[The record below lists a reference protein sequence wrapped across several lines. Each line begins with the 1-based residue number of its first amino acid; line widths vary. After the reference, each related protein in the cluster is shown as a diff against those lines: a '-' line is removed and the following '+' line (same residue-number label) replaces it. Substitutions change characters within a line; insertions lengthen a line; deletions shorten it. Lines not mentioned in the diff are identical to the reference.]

1 MDGVRIMNA
10 KSNDAKICRGI
21 KSYEDVKECRGIEVC
36 GDTEVHR
43 SAEAYKGTE
52 SHKDAEQCQ
61 NVQEFQDA
69 NVCQY
74 VKVYEKELSF
84 SKISMY
90 VLKAG
95 DDYNITILGGDKP
108 HIGSSVLAVPRL
120 SLTGDG
126 SVSATSSVMNM
137 VGHKDEQICRYV
149 AEKICAK
156 KNAVVLCSGGFHVD
170 DISKDG
176 IGEVLEAV
184 KELAE
189 MV

>member
-1 MDGVRIMNA
+1 MDGARIMNGKMNNIKACNGA
-10 KSNDAKICRGI
+10 KAPQ
-21 KSYEDVKECRGIEVC
+21 E
-36 GDTEVHR
+36 
-43 SAEAYKGTE
+43 AEA
-52 SHKDAEQCQ
+52 H
-61 NVQEFQDA
+61 QD
-69 NVCQY
+69 

-95 DDYNITILGGDKP
+95 DDYNVTILGGDKP

-137 VGHKDEQICRYV
+137 IGHKDEQICRYV
-149 AEKICAK
+149 AETICAR

-176 IGEVLEAV
+176 IGEVLDAV

>member
-1 MDGVRIMNA
+1 MDGARIMNGKMNNTKACNGA
-10 KSNDAKICRGI
+10 KAPQ
-21 KSYEDVKECRGIEVC
+21 E
-36 GDTEVHR
+36 
-43 SAEAYKGTE
+43 AEAY
-52 SHKDAEQCQ
+52 
-61 NVQEFQDA
+61 
-69 NVCQY
+69 QY

-95 DDYNITILGGDKP
+95 DDYNVTILGGDKP

-137 VGHKDEQICRYV
+137 IGHKDEQICRYV
-149 AEKICAK
+149 AETICAR

-176 IGEVLEAV
+176 IDEVLDAV